1 MLPHAL
7 SLGKGFLSY
16 ICSHIAHFEMFVW
29 ILNGFCGMGY
39 RHIQK
44 KTWVLWHT
52 IQSSRPLWIW
62 HPLWIAFDI
71 AETFCWYEHL
81 VMMFR
86 HVCKWLYIS
95 SRQRHYTSLQ
105 VLYRDTGIVIATIA
119 MPRTKILCC
128 DCCEDVFNSLLQKC
142 HGHSNRFWM
151 TMELPGIFFFFTQLM
166 FFLSV

>member
-7 SLGKGFLSY
+7 SLGKGFLSS
-16 ICSHIAHFEMFVW
+16 ICSQNARFEMFVW

-44 KTWVLWHT
+44 KTWILWHT
-52 IQSSRPLWIW
+52 IQSRHPLWIW
-62 HPLWIAFDI
+62 HPLWIVFDI
-71 AETFCWYEHL
+71 AETVCWYEHL

-119 MPRTKILCC
+119 MPRTEILWTLVKMFSIHFRKSVMAIQI
-128 DCCEDVFNSLLQKC
+128 DFEWKK
-142 HGHSNRFWM
+142 FWC
-151 TMELPGIFFFFTQLM
+151 
-166 FFLSV
+166 SVCGV